1 MNIKLPRTIAIST
14 RRKKGAVV
22 AISRILVC
30 DDDREIVDAIRI
42 YLRHENYDVVC
53 AYNGQDA
60 LCILEQENI
69 QLVILDVMMPYLD
82 GIRAIVKLREKHNL
96 PVIFLSAKSEDSDK
110 VLGLNFGADD
120 YVTKP
125 FNPLELLA
133 RVRAQL
139 RRFTSFGSEVCGRS
153 VWQTAGLKVDDERK
167 EVTVDGDVIKLTPVE
182 YKILKYLCENAG
194 RVFTIEQIYEA
205 AWNEVPLNV
214 ANTVAVHIRRIREK
228 IEINPKEPKFLKV
241 VWGIGYKVEKY

>member
-1 MNIKLPRTIAIST
+1 MP
-14 RRKKGAVV
+14 
-22 AISRILVC
+22 RILVC
-30 DDDREIVDAIRI
+30 DDDKEIVEAIEI
-42 YLRHENYDVVC
+42 YLRHEGYDVVC

-60 LCILEQENI
+60 LRTLETASV
-69 QLVILDVMMPYLD
+69 QLAILDIMMPYLD
-82 GIRAIVKLREKHNL
+82 GIRTVVKLREMHNL
-96 PVIFLSAKSEDSDK
+96 PVIFLSAKSGDSDK
-110 VLGLNFGADD
+110 VLGLNLGADD

-139 RRFTSFGSEVCGRS
+139 RRFTALGSEVCGEN
-153 VWQTAGLKVDDERK
+153 VWQSGGLKVDDERK
-167 EVTVDGDVIKLTPVE
+167 EVSVNGDVIKLTPVE
-182 YKILKYLCENAG
+182 YKILKHLCENAG

-205 AWNEVPLNV
+205 VWNEVPLSV

-241 VWGIGYKVEKY
+241 VWGLGYKVEKY